1 MSATGRSLRD
11 RNRARVRAE
20 IVSAARRL
28 FLRYGYA
35 ATSVEQVAE
44 AAGVSPRTVFRHFP
58 RKEDL
63 VFHRHAEEIGRFRR
77 LLDEQPPERPALDAL
92 LDALLGLLQLER
104 DEAEPD
110 GGQLLELLDREPE
123 LARRDELLVADHHAA
138 VLGFLRGRLARA
150 GGRGATGGA
159 KAGGARGDLGR
170 TAEQRA
176 ELLAGCFMGALHA
189 ARRLVLVQPQTPPR
203 EHLAAA
209 IEMLRALDW
218 PEPASR

>member
-77 LLDEQPPERPALDAL
+77 LLDEQPADRPTLDAL

-110 GGQLLELLDREPE
+110 GGQLLELLEQEPE

-138 VLGFLRGRLARA
+138 VLGFLRGRLGGGAADDRA
-150 GGRGATGGA
+150 ATGELDA
-159 KAGGARGDLGR
+159 A
-170 TAEQRA
+170 AEQRA
-176 ELLAGCFMGALHA
+176 ELLAGCFMGAIHA

-209 IEMLRALDW
+209 IRMLRGLDW
-218 PEPASR
+218 PG

>member
-1 MSATGRSLRD
+1 MTATGPSLRD

-20 IVSAARRL
+20 IVGAARRL
-28 FLRYGYA
+28 FLQQGYA

-63 VFHRHAEEIGRFRR
+63 VFHRHAEEVGRFRR
-77 LLDEQPPERPALDAL
+77 LLGEQPPDRPALDAL

-104 DEAEPD
+104 DAAEPD

-123 LARRDELLVADHHAA
+123 LARRDELLIADHHAA
-138 VLGFLRGRLARA
+138 VLAFLRGRLAS
-150 GGRGATGGA
+150 GA
-159 KAGGARGDLGR
+159 GARGAGGSLD
-170 TAEQRA
+170 AASVQRA
-176 ELLAGCFMGALHA
+176 ELLAGCFMGAVQA
-189 ARRLVLVQPQTPPR
+189 ARRLVLVQPETPPR

-209 IEMLRALDW
+209 IALLRALDW
-218 PEPASR
+218 PD

>member
-63 VFHRHAEEIGRFRR
+63 VFHRHAEEVGRFRR
-77 LLDEQPPERPALDAL
+77 LLDEQPADRPALDAL

-138 VLGFLRGRLARA
+138 VLGFLRGRLGDGGSGAA
-150 GGRGATGGA
+150 GELDAA
-159 KAGGARGDLGR
+159 
-170 TAEQRA
+170 AEQRA
-176 ELLAGCFMGALHA
+176 ELLAGCFMGSIHA

-209 IEMLRALDW
+209 VAMLRGLDW
-218 PEPASR
+218 PD

>member
-1 MSATGRSLRD
+1 VTATGPSLRD

-20 IVSAARRL
+20 IVGAARRL
-28 FLRYGYA
+28 FLQQGYA

-63 VFHRHAEEIGRFRR
+63 VFHRHAEEVGRFRR
-77 LLDEQPPERPALDAL
+77 LLGEQPPDRPALDAL

-104 DEAEPD
+104 DAAEPD

-123 LARRDELLVADHHAA
+123 LARRDELLIADHHAA
-138 VLGFLRGRLARA
+138 VLAFLRGRL
-150 GGRGATGGA
+150 
-159 KAGGARGDLGR
+159 GDDGPSI
-170 TAEQRA
+170 QRA
-176 ELLAGCFMGALHA
+176 ELLAGCFMGAVQA
-189 ARRLVLVQPQTPPR
+189 ARRLVLVQPETPPR

-209 IEMLRALDW
+209 IALLRALDW
-218 PEPASR
+218 PD

>member
-138 VLGFLRGRLARA
+138 VLGFLRGRLASP

-159 KAGGARGDLGR
+159 GGELAAA
-170 TAEQRA
+170 AEQRA
-176 ELLAGCFMGALHA
+176 ELLAGCFMGSIHA

-218 PEPASR
+218 PD

>member
-63 VFHRHAEEIGRFRR
+63 VFHRHAEEVGRFRR
-77 LLDEQPPERPALDAL
+77 LLDEQPADRPALDAL

-138 VLGFLRGRLARA
+138 VLGFLRGRL
-150 GGRGATGGA
+150 
-159 KAGGARGDLGR
+159 GDDES
-170 TAEQRA
+170 AIQRA
-176 ELLAGCFMGALHA
+176 ELLAGCFMGAIHA

-209 IEMLRALDW
+209 IELLRALDW
-218 PEPASR
+218 PA

>member
-35 ATSVEQVAE
+35 ATSVEQVAD

-77 LLDEQPPERPALDAL
+77 LLDEQPADRPTLDAL

-110 GGQLLELLDREPE
+110 GGQLLELLEQEPE

-138 VLGFLRGRLARA
+138 VLGFLRGRLGD
-150 GGRGATGGA
+150 GGGGA
-159 KAGGARGDLGR
+159 AGELDAA
-170 TAEQRA
+170 AEQRA
-176 ELLAGCFMGALHA
+176 ELLAGCFMGSIHA

-209 IEMLRALDW
+209 VAMLRGLDW
-218 PEPASR
+218 PD

>member
-1 MSATGRSLRD
+1 MSATGRTLRD

-35 ATSVEQVAE
+35 ETSVEQVAE

-77 LLDEQPPERPALDAL
+77 LLDEQPADRPTVDAL

-104 DEAEPD
+104 DETEPD

-138 VLGFLRGRLARA
+138 VLAFLRERL
-150 GGRGATGGA
+150 GGDDASV
-159 KAGGARGDLGR
+159 
-170 TAEQRA
+170 QRA
-176 ELLAGCFMGALHA
+176 ELLAGCFMGAIHA

-209 IEMLRALDW
+209 IALLRALDW
-218 PEPASR
+218 PD